1 MTLAKAASRILVLLA
16 AVLAGAVTA
25 GSSTASPRTP
35 AAALS
40 PLESGVLVDINA
52 FRAQHGLAKLRLNTQ
67 LTAAA
72 RAHSSQMAQDGYFA
86 HESVDGSP
94 FWKRVQRFY
103 LSSRW
108 RLWSVGENLL
118 WSSPSIDP
126 RAALELWLASPEHR
140 KNLLN
145 PRWRE
150 IGVAAVHAT
159 SAPGTYKGRA
169 VTIVTTDFGVRR

>member
-1 MTLAKAASRILVLLA
+1 MVSGIAAFRSAVLFA
-16 AVLAGAVTA
+16 AVLVAAVA
-25 GSSTASPRTP
+25 ASSAAASPRTP

-52 FRAQHGLAKLRLNTQ
+52 FRAQHGLPRLRLNTQ

-72 RAHSSQMAQDGYFA
+72 REHSSQMAEDGYFA
-86 HESVDGSP
+86 HESADGSP
-94 FWKRVQRFY
+94 FWKRVQSFYASSPWRF
-103 LSSRW
+103 
-108 RLWSVGENLL
+108 WSVGENLL

-126 RAALELWLASPEHR
+126 NGALKLWLASPEHR
-140 KNLLN
+140 KNLMN

-150 IGVAAVHAT
+150 IGVSAVHAA
-159 SAPGTYKGRA
+159 SAPGTYNGLD